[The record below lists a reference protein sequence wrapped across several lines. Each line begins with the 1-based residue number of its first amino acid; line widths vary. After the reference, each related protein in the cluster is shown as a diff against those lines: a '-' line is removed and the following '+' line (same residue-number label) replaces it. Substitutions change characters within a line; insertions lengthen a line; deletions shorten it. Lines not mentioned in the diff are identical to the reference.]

1 LKAPFFQRI
10 KMTDKLIVIEGKIW
24 AITDADGNLYDNV
37 DTDQIYHNQW
47 LAVTDVAEM
56 GKYAFGNLPGWEDFP
71 AKAEPGGIV
80 VVGENFGAGSSRQH
94 AVDCFRALGVRLII
108 AGSFGA
114 IYKRNAINSGMPI
127 LTLPGVSA
135 EGFAG
140 GETVKVDMETGKL
153 ENVTRAITLSGEP
166 WSAVQ
171 MDIYRA
177 GDLFAYGRGLA

>member
-1 LKAPFFQRI
+1 
-10 KMTDKLIVIEGKIW
+10 MTDKSTVIEGKVW
-24 AITDADGNLYDNV
+24 AITDSDGNLYDNI

-71 AKAEPGGIV
+71 AKAEPGDV
-80 VVGENFGAGSSRQH
+80 VVCGENFGAGSSRQH

-135 EGFAG
+135 GSFAS
-140 GETVKVDMETGKL
+140 GEKVKVNFETGKV
-153 ENVTRAITLSGEP
+153 EDVTGAIALSGEP
-166 WSAVQ
+166 WPVVQ

-177 GDLFAYGRGLA
+177 GDLFAYGRELA